1 MRMTVEDKL
10 GADKF
15 SVDEEHSHILVDK
28 ACRDAAEID
37 RVVRVCPAA
46 LYKKD
51 GDGVRFDYLGCLEC
65 GTCRVLSG
73 GQAGRELELP
83 RRRLRRELQAGL
95 REGRRDLWHL
105 LLRSAGTCSWR
116 PAPSS
121 AATSA

>member
-65 GTCRVLSG
+65 GTCRIVAGNTVLSKWEYP
-73 GQAGRELELP
+73 Q
-83 RRRLRRELQAGL
+83 
-95 REGRRDLWHL
+95 
-105 LLRSAGTCSWR
+105 GTMGVEFR
-116 PAPSS
+116 YG
-121 AATSA
+121 